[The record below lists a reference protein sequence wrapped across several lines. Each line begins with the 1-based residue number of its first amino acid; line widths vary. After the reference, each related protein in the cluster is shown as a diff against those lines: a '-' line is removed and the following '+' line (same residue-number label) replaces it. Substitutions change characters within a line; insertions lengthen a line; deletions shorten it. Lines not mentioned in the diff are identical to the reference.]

1 MKQTIVDCKQTVNK
15 PLSLNVDA
23 LF

>member
-1 MKQTIVDCKQTVNK
+1 MKRTIANCKQTVNK
-15 PLSLNVDA
+15 LLSLNVDA